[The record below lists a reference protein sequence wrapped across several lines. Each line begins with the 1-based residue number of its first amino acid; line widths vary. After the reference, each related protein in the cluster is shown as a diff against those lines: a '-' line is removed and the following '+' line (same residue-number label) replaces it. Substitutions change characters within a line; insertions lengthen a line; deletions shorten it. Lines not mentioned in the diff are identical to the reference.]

1 MCTNSCTFVEGFF
14 FFFTVQKAISVGVCS
29 VVFDEQVYF
38 VVCGGGC
45 PMMRPPALMVLSAA
59 VLLVLCPVVLSMAG

>member
-14 FFFTVQKAISVGVCS
+14 FYSAESDQCWCS
-29 VVFDEQVYF
+29 VMFDEQVYF

-45 PMMRPPALMVLSAA
+45 PMMRPSALMVLSAE
-59 VLLVLCPVVLSMAG
+59 VLLVLCPVVLSMAEGY